1 MPCISR
7 EVVRDAAQASGVA
20 EGSLQATLEEPPR
33 FWEKTPGRIPAH
45 LNLVRTALLKRAH
58 DGDFVYHGYA
68 GHLLLS
74 GISHVLRVRVIAGE
88 TYRVQTAM
96 RDFDMNEKEAAQYV
110 KTLNTQLRK
119 WTKFLYGVDWQDPS
133 LYDVVFRVDR
143 VGVEGVADTIVRMT
157 ELPRFRP
164 TEESR
169 KAFDG
174 PAAEQRGLVGADRR
188 RADAQPRTCASP
200 PTAATSSSPGPP
212 TTPRRW
218 TPSARWPGPCP
229 AWRASTTRSGSAGT
243 GSGEPL
249 RADCPPGRAFRIVRR
264 RHIFFQVLYV
274 LQKRPTGG

>member
-1 MPCISR
+1 MAIVTISRGSFSGGVAVAEAVAQRLGVPCISR

-58 DGDFVYHGYA
+58 GGDFVYHGYA

-96 RDFDMNEKEAAQYV
+96 HDFDMNEKEAAQYV

-157 ELPRFRP
+157 ELPRFKP
-164 TEESR
+164 TDESR
-169 KAFDG
+169 KAFADLLLSSEVWSALTGDARTRTANVRVAADDG
-174 PAAEQRGLVGADRR
+174 EVFI
-188 RADAQPRTCASP
+188 T
-200 PTAATSSSPGPP
+200 
-212 TTPRRW
+212 
-218 TPSARWPGPCP
+218 
-229 AWRASTTRSGSAGT
+229 GSADNAKAMDAI
-243 GSGEPL
+243 GEV
-249 RADCPPGRAFRIVRR
+249 AGAVPGVARVDNE
-264 RHIFFQVLYV
+264 VGV
-274 LQKRPTGG
+274 GGHWQW